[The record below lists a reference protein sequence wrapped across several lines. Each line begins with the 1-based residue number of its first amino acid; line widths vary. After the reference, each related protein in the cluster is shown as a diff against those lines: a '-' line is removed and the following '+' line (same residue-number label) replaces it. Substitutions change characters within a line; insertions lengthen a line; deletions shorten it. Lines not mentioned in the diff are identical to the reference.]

1 VYASTV
7 RQMRELDRRAVEE
20 YGIPDDLLMENAG
33 QAVYYVML
41 RQTRVREGRFLVVSG
56 PGNNGGDSFVVARK
70 LHSAGARVRVAA
82 MASPAVYT
90 DPSARNLARLEKSGV
105 GLLDRPRPEQLAG
118 NLAWADVVVDG
129 LLGTGLT
136 RDLEGPLAQVVQLI
150 NDTSKPVFSI
160 DIPSGVDGDNGRIRG
175 AAIEADTTV
184 TFGLPKLGNVLG
196 PGASLGGRL
205 FVSPISFPPAL
216 IENAGFRVA
225 FNEPAPIPR
234 HLNISISWVR
244 SRARRGGKGDASE
257 TRPSS
262 LIIQAV
268 DLPRSTGRTQAQVDA
283 DPISPVQELASE
295 RGTTIVVQG
304 RRALIGVPDGRVFIN
319 PTGGSLRAVV
329 AGRDEIVRQA
339 VRGLR
344 VLGLSP
350 EDALLTGVFVEGM
363 AADLAAHASATRTP
377 TARDIAGYLAHAMRT
392 LGESDAR
399 ETPDGIPE
407 LI

>member
-33 QAVYYVML
+33 QAVYCVML
-41 RQTRVREGRFLVVSG
+41 RQARVREGRFLVVSG

-70 LHSAGARVRVAA
+70 LHSAGAQVRVAA
-82 MASPAVYT
+82 MAGPAVYT
-90 DPSARNLARLEKSGV
+90 GPSARNLARLEKTGV
-105 GLLDRPRPEQLAG
+105 ELLDRPGPEQLAET
-118 NLAWADVVVDG
+118 LAWADIVVDG

-150 NDTSKPVFSI
+150 NEAPTPVFSI
-160 DIPSGVDGDNGRIRG
+160 DIPSGVDSDNGRIRG
-175 AAIEADTTV
+175 AAIKADTTV

-196 PGASLGGRL
+196 RGASLGGRL

-225 FNEPAPIPR
+225 LNEPAPIPR
-234 HLNISISWVR
+234 HQNISISWVR
-244 SRARRGGKGDASE
+244 SRARWGGKGGASE
-257 TRPSS
+257 TRPSL

-268 DLPRSTGRTQAQVDA
+268 DLPRSTGRTQVQIDA

-304 RRALIGVPDGRVFIN
+304 RRALIGLPDGRAFIN

-329 AGRDEIVRQA
+329 AGRDEIIRQA
-339 VRGLR
+339 VRSSSA
-344 VLGLSP
+344 LGLSP

-363 AADLAAHASATRTP
+363 AADFVAHARATTTP

-392 LGESDAR
+392 LGEGDAR
-399 ETPDGIPE
+399 ATPDGIPE